1 MPEQQAGVSR
11 QQLPGSVPA
20 HLEPSAQQVV
30 ATHLSPRI
38 AAVCLMYQLV
48 ETLQQP
54 AGPVQADKC
63 GEGNIAAAG
72 HSLSP
77 PLPACQS
84 CHTLQD
90 QLMLISFSSSTN
102 QLRLQISSS
111 WVRLCLHHIEAAAVV
126 NCSP

>member
-20 HLEPSAQQVV
+20 HLEPLAQQVV

-38 AAVCLMYQLV
+38 AAVCLMYQLA

-63 GEGNIAAAG
+63 GEANIAAAG
-72 HSLSP
+72 HSLT
-77 PLPACQS
+77 LAPACMPILPFPSGPAHVSQ
-84 CHTLQD
+84 LQ
-90 QLMLISFSSSTN
+90 LI
-102 QLRLQISSS
+102 
-111 WVRLCLHHIEAAAVV
+111 C
-126 NCSP
+126 